1 MSRKWSKEDRNAFNN
16 SEVMREFEKN
26 IIDRYNKLVEAQKKY
41 EMNKE
46 AQDTKTKIDG
56 ITEAVKGLSKE
67 IEDLTGNAE
76 DGELENNAET
86 IDTVVVPSPEV
97 ESGTNEE
104 ISVTESKLEKAAKE
118 ETLLKLYNMARKA
131 ALEGNIKLAYKIE
144 RTISELSEE

>member
-26 IIDRYNKLVEAQKKY
+26 IIDKYNKLVEAQKKY
-41 EMNKE
+41 EMNKL
-46 AQDTKTKIDG
+46 AQSAQQKLTDTKKQIDG
-56 ITEAVKGLSKE
+56 ITESVK
-67 IEDLTGNAE
+67 
-76 DGELENNAET
+76 ELDSTISSMADDQEVENNAET
-86 IDTVVVPSPEV
+86 IDTVVVESPENDEV
-97 ESGTNEE
+97 N
-104 ISVTESKLEKAAKE
+104 VKLEKEAKE